1 MKTAIP
7 DKPANAVWTD
17 DQWKA
22 VMAKGQDI
30 LVAAAAGSGKTAVLV
45 ERIIQKILDDH
56 DPLDIDELLI
66 VTFTNAAAA
75 EMRHRIGKAIEEAI
89 SSRPDSHHLRK
100 QLSLLN
106 KAPISTLHAFCLEVI
121 RKYYYLIDI
130 DPGFRIAD
138 DTEAELLRDEVLDD
152 LFEAEYAKEGND
164 LFYRTVDT
172 FSNDRS
178 DDELQHLI
186 RKLYDFSRSHPDPS
200 AWLDKMVEMYDAG
213 DVEEVDSLPFM
224 AAVKEDIHLQLQAAK
239 DMLEEA
245 YGLALEPGGP
255 APRAENYLDDIK
267 IADRLLAAIH
277 GPWQGL
283 YEEMNAW
290 HFTRAKAC
298 KGEAY
303 EEELVKAADDLR
315 KSAKKTLE
323 GLKKDFFSRKPASF
337 LKDMQEMR
345 PVIAELRTLVKKF
358 ADAYGAVKAEK
369 GIVDFSDLEHFCLDI
384 LAKKNED
391 GALIPSEAA
400 KAYRQQFKEV
410 LIDEYQDCNMVQ
422 ETIMNLVAKGA
433 GFDGNRFMVGD
444 VKQSI
449 YRFRLAEPNLFLKKY
464 RDFDPEGRDAGLR
477 IDLSK
482 NFRSRKEIL
491 DGTNFIF
498 KQIMGLQVGEIVY
511 DGQAALVAGA
521 SYPEGDHPVKVAL
534 IDQADE
540 AIEEEDA
547 PDEETLDRAEL
558 EQSQLEARYLA
569 REIKKLI
576 GEEQVYNP
584 KTGTFRPIRYK
595 DIVILMRSM
604 AWAPAIMEELKQAGI
619 PLYTELSTGYFDAT
633 EVSIMLSLLKVIDNP
648 YQDIPLAVV
657 LRSPIVGLDEEALAL
672 IRIHEKRGPY
682 YEAFKKFIADRP
694 DPGEEEAHEK
704 VSRFMEKLAVWR
716 SIARQGDLSSLIWQL
731 YRDTQFYDFA
741 GGLPGGKQ
749 RQANLRA
756 LYDRARQYEETS
768 FRGLFRFLRFIER
781 MQERGDDLGTA
792 RALSE
797 QEDVVRLMTI
807 HASKGLEFPV
817 VFVAGL
823 NRKFNMRDISQAFL
837 LDKDFG
843 FASKYIH
850 PEKRITYPSLP
861 QLAFKRK
868 KKLEMLAE
876 EMRVLYV
883 ALTRAKEK
891 LYLVGT
897 VKNLGK
903 RLEKWG
909 KTRRQEG
916 WLMPDHL
923 RAAAGTYLDWIM
935 PSLSRHADGTAL
947 FGDAGRVVLDDPSKW
962 QIAVLPKE
970 QFADMPEPE
979 QEGEADWQHQV
990 KAGLP
995 VAAESAYKAQVFG
1008 RLSFRYRNEPATFR
1022 RAKQS
1027 VSELKRMHEEH
1038 DETNDTRFIPNAEK
1052 HIFDRPRFM
1061 QEKSTT
1067 PAERGTAMHMVM
1079 QHIPFDAP
1087 PTYASVEAL
1096 VEKMVKQELLTEEQA
1111 DAIAAEQLVRF
1122 FETDIGRRV
1131 LAAGRVMREM
1141 PFSLSVPAAEIYR
1154 DPSLAEEH
1162 VLIQGIFDCV
1172 AEEKD
1177 GLVLLDFKTD
1187 NIHGRFK
1194 CGFEEAEPVLRKRYE
1209 VQLALYSRALETIL
1223 KKKVKEQYLYFFDG
1237 GHLLQIQSRMGLL

>member
-45 ERIIQKILDDH
+45 ERIIQKILDEH

-152 LFEAEYAKEGND
+152 LFETEYAKEGND

-200 AWLDKMVEMYDAG
+200 AWLDKMVELYDAG

-224 AAVKEDIHLQLQAAK
+224 AAVKEDIQLQLQAAK

-255 APRAENYLDDIK
+255 APRAENYLDDMK
-267 IADRLLAAIH
+267 ITDRLLAAIH

-290 HFTRAKAC
+290 QFTRAKAC
-298 KGEAY
+298 KGDAY

-323 GLKKDFFSRKPASF
+323 DLKKDFFSRKPASF

-391 GALIPSEAA
+391 GALIPSEVA
-400 KAYRQQFKEV
+400 KAYQQQFKEV
-410 LIDEYQDCNMVQ
+410 MIDEFQDVNMVQ

-464 RDFDPEGRDAGLR
+464 RDFDPEGRDTGLR

-498 KQIMGLQVGEIVY
+498 KQIMGLKVGEMAY
-511 DGQAALVAGA
+511 DSQAALVAGA

-540 AIEEEDA
+540 AIEEDIS
-547 PDEETLDRAEL
+547 DEETLDRAEL

-584 KTGTFRPIRYK
+584 KTGTSRPIRYK

-604 AWAPAIMEELKQAGI
+604 AWAPTIMEELKQAGI

-682 YEAFKKFIADRP
+682 YEAVKKFIADRP
-694 DPGEEEAHEK
+694 DPEEEEAHEK
-704 VSRFMEKLAVWR
+704 VSRFMEKLSVWR
-716 SIARQGDLSSLIWQL
+716 SVARQGDLSSLIWQL

-916 WLMPDHL
+916 WLMPDHV
-923 RAAAGTYLDWIM
+923 RAAAGTYLDWII
-935 PSLSRHADGTAL
+935 PSLSRHADGTVL
-947 FGDAGRVVLDDPSKW
+947 FGDDGRVVLDDPSKW

-970 QFADMPEPE
+970 QFADIQESE
-979 QEGEADWQHQV
+979 QVGEADWQHQV

-995 VAAESAYKAQVFG
+995 VAAESAYKAQVVG
-1008 RLSFRYRNEPATFR
+1008 RLSFRYSNEPATFR

-1038 DETNDTRFIPNAEK
+1038 DETNGTRFIPNAEK

-1061 QEKSTT
+1061 QEKSIT

-1079 QHIPFDAP
+1079 QHIPFDAS

-1096 VEKMVKQELLTEEQA
+1096 VEEMVKQELLTEEQA

-1122 FETDIGRRV
+1122 FETDIGRRI

-1154 DPSLAEEH
+1154 DASLAEER

-1194 CGFEEAEPVLRKRYE
+1194 GGFEEAEPVLRKRYE

-1223 KKKVKEQYLYFFDG
+1223 KKKVKAQYLYFFDG
-1237 GHLLQIQSRMGLL
+1237 GHLLQIQS

>member
-498 KQIMGLQVGEIVY
+498 KQIMGLKVGEIVY

-694 DPGEEEAHEK
+694 NPGEEEAHEK

-897 VKNLGK
+897 VKNLGR

-923 RAAAGTYLDWIM
+923 RAAAGTYLDWII

-1061 QEKSTT
+1061 QEKSIT

-1096 VEKMVKQELLTEEQA
+1096 VEEMVKQELLTEEQA

-1194 CGFEEAEPVLRKRYE
+1194 GGFEEAEPVLRKRYE

-1237 GHLLQIQSRMGLL
+1237 GHLLQI

>member
-400 KAYRQQFKEV
+400 KAYQQQFKEV

-694 DPGEEEAHEK
+694 NPGEEEAHEK

-923 RAAAGTYLDWIM
+923 RAAAGTYLDWII

-1096 VEKMVKQELLTEEQA
+1096 VEEMVKQELLTEEQA

-1194 CGFEEAEPVLRKRYE
+1194 GGFEEAEPVLRKRYE

-1237 GHLLQIQSRMGLL
+1237 GHLLQI